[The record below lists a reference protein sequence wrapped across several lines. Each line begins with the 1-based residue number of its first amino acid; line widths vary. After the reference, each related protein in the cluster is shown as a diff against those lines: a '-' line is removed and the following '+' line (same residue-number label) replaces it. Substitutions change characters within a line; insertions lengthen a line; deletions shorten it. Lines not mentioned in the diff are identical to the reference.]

1 MKVSENIM
9 VNKDLKKVYCTIEHN
24 FPENALLLFLLI
36 HDHKKLKILYPIGP
50 IYNSIHDILADSRYF
65 GNLTSGEDGL
75 SLSEEALILP
85 IKMEKLYP
93 LEKRFWLTPQV
104 NYSHLDRLELF
115 SRVVSNHSFFKLIV
129 TPLTYGK
136 KTLFMS
142 AFPYY
147 STADDKIVETFM
159 LTSNFPV
166 DQKAKFAAIYNF
178 ETGVHLNWRTG
189 IISELPFSQIEK
201 KFN

>member
-1 MKVSENIM
+1 M
-9 VNKDLKKVYCTIEHN
+9 VKKDSKRAYCSVVYS

-36 HDHKKLKILYPIGP
+36 HDHKKLTILYPIGP
-50 IYNSIHDILADSRYF
+50 IYNSIQDILSDSRYF
-65 GNLTSGEDGL
+65 GNITSGEDGL

-85 IKMEKLYP
+85 IKLEKLYP
-93 LEKRFWLTPQV
+93 LEKRFWLTPQI

-115 SRVVSNHSFFKLIV
+115 SRVASNHSFFKLIV

-147 STADDKIVETFM
+147 TTANDKIVETFM

-178 ETGVHLNWRTG
+178 EKGVHLNWHTG
-189 IISELPFSQIEK
+189 IISELRYSQIVK